1 MNLSRALLL
10 LVVAACGK
18 SEPAGSLAPPPTGP
32 VAVTDPVSSAEVI
45 PGETLQLVTAIIP
58 TWDATTAELRLWTRA
73 DAKARWKLAL
83 GPWPGVIGKTGA
95 GWGMGRHGRGP
106 FPGRPGPLKQE
117 GDGRSPAG
125 AFLLQGTY
133 GAADAPPPAAGVNP
147 SASISAPQSA
157 LPYQHVDSN
166 WQCVDDSQ
174 SSRYNT
180 IVDKRA
186 VANDWK
192 SSEEM
197 HRPDALYTWVVDVA
211 HNPTRIPNGGSCIF
225 LHVWGGAGSTTVGC
239 TAMEEPRLARLI
251 GTLSAAQQ
259 PMFVLL
265 PRAEYEAL
273 APAWELPRP

>member
-10 LVVAACGK
+10 LALAACGK
-18 SEPAGSLAPPPTGP
+18 SAKVAPAI
-32 VAVTDPVSSAEVI
+32 SADVI
-45 PGETLQLVTAIIP
+45 PVETLQLVTAITP
-58 TWDATTAELRLWTRA
+58 SWDATTAELRLWTRP
-73 DAKARWKLAL
+73 DAKAPWKLAL

-106 FPGRPGPLKQE
+106 FPNRPGPLKVE

-125 AFLLQGTY
+125 AFLLQSTY
-133 GAADAPPPAAGVNP
+133 GVAEAPPATTG
-147 SASISAPQSA
+147 
-157 LPYQHVDSN
+157 LPYQRVDAN
-166 WQCVDDSQ
+166 WQCVDDSR
-174 SSRYNT
+174 SNRYNT

-186 VANDWK
+186 VANDWN

-197 HRPDALYTWVVDVA
+197 KRADLLYTWVVDVA
-211 HNPTRIPNGGSCIF
+211 HNPTRIPSGGSCIF

-239 TAMEEPRLARLI
+239 TAMEEPRLAELI
-251 GTLSAAQQ
+251 GTLSAAGQ

-273 APAWELPRP
+273 APAWELPPP